1 MISSK
6 CHFSISAFNSQIYGH
21 GYGGQIIM
29 EGAHVGE
36 EEINFKHMVVC
47 KNEVIYGN
55 IKKMH

>member
-1 MISSK
+1 
-6 CHFSISAFNSQIYGH
+6 
-21 GYGGQIIM
+21 M

-55 IKKMH
+55 IKKCTDLYYAIKCQNNIQLTLC